1 MAPVVQVD
9 FAAMTMRLDMRDVF
23 AQYGPSATS
32 LTLVLLAHLVAI
44 ASALW
49 LSSADNHQMLELP
62 TVQGVIIPAPP
73 AEKIVPPV
81 IARPPEPLPVEQPK
95 PKPKPKPRPLPKK
108 LPPAPPSERAVS
120 KPPEPALEPPA
131 PAPAEPA
138 QMPVTPPRVDA
149 SQLKNPAPPY
159 PSLSRRL
166 REEGTVVLE
175 LLILADGTV
184 GEIRVQ
190 TSSGFPRLDQS
201 ALETVRYWKFVPARR
216 GNEAIAYTYL
226 QPLEFSL
233 NQ

>member
-1 MAPVVQVD
+1 
-9 FAAMTMRLDMRDVF
+9 MTMRLEMRDVF
-23 AQYGPSATS
+23 ARYAQPAAS
-32 LTLVLLAHLVAI
+32 LALVLLAHVVAI

-49 LSSADNHQMLELP
+49 LSSADNHRMLELP
-62 TVQGVIIPAPP
+62 TVQGAIIPAPS
-73 AEKIVPPV
+73 AEKIAPPV
-81 IARPPEPLPVEQPK
+81 VADKPPEPLPVEQPT
-95 PKPKPKPRPLPKK
+95 PKPTPKPQPKPQPKK
-108 LPPAPPSERAVS
+108 PPPAPPSERAVS
-120 KPPEPALEPPA
+120 TPPEPAPLPPPA
-131 PAPAEPA
+131 AAEPA

-190 TSSGFPRLDQS
+190 TSSGYPRLDQS
-201 ALETVRYWKFVPARR
+201 ALETVRHWRFIPARR
-216 GNEAIAYTYL
+216 GNESIAYTYL